1 MSWYHIVFLVLL
13 NPWVLL
19 LILAVSV
26 ALYSASA
33 PDPTP
38 TDAEVKAYKDKV
50 LKELGAKHSA
60 HGSK

>member
-1 MSWYHIVFLVLL
+1 MSWYHVVFLILL
-13 NPWVLL
+13 NPWVVL
-19 LILAVSV
+19 LIIALSV

-38 TDAEVKAYKDKV
+38 TDAEVQAYKDKV
-50 LKELGAKHSA
+50 LKELSARHSA

>member
-1 MSWYHIVFLVLL
+1 MSWYQVVFLILL
-13 NPWVLL
+13 NPWVVL
-19 LILAVSV
+19 LILALSV

-50 LKELGAKHSA
+50 LKELSAKR
-60 HGSK
+60 